1 MNATEADQRILLD
14 LADLDR
20 RINATDARRKN
31 PPQAARI
38 AELTA
43 QKQGQSQELAQRL
56 GVRDDVQLELT
67 RLESDVSVASAR
79 RTRDTERLATASDPK
94 QAVAFENEI
103 AALTKRLSDLEDAE
117 LEVMERL
124 ETAEAAVAEQKSV
137 IDVTNEEGAR
147 LTAEA
152 RELIASATS
161 ELEQLHRDRT
171 AVASTIPAALVS
183 AYTRLTDRGGV
194 GAGHLERAMCGACTM
209 VLNASDL
216 QAIRSTSADE
226 VVFCPNCGAILVRT
240 YESGL

>member
-1 MNATEADQRILLD
+1 MNATPADQRILLD

-20 RINATDARRKN
+20 RIAAAETGRKN

-79 RTRDTERLATASDPK
+79 RDRDRDRLATASDPK
-94 QAVAFENEI
+94 QAVAYENEI
-103 AALTKRLSDLEDAE
+103 TALTKRLSDLEDAE

-124 ETAEAAVAEQKSV
+124 EQAEAAVAEQKVV
-137 IDVTNEEGAR
+137 IDGTNEEGAR

-152 RELIASATS
+152 RELIASMGTTI
-161 ELEQLHRDRT
+161 EQLQRDRE
-171 AVASTIPAALVS
+171 AVGSRIPEALMAKYTQLQKDGIAAGL
-183 AYTRLTDRGGV
+183 LQ
-194 GAGHLERAMCGACTM
+194 RAMCGACNI

-216 QAIRSTSADE
+216 QEIRSASDDA
-226 VVFCPNCGAILVRT
+226 VVFCPDCGAILVRT
-240 YESGL
+240 EESGL